1 MRIPQFRPFPSSRC
15 AAKTS
20 ALWLQWLGVWVSVAG
35 IAYAYAF
42 APAAALRQRQ
52 AMAQAARPV
61 EFDGLAWAEG
71 ESLASR
77 WSLPANA
84 GQVCLAALRR
94 WGGQSGR

>member
-1 MRIPQFRPFPSSRC
+1 
-15 AAKTS
+15 
-20 ALWLQWLGVWVSVAG
+20 
-35 IAYAYAF
+35 
-42 APAAALRQRQ
+42 
-52 AMAQAARPV
+52 MAQAARPV